1 MSAPS
6 SQVAVPAPG
15 NQGLNTEMSPFQ
27 ADQQFALRADN
38 AVIDRVGRLSCR
50 EAFADHIPRSSIPGD
65 YDLVRMAS
73 IEGGDFSNDAVF
85 AIAGQGRKMV
95 NRNNVPS
102 GMVEDSVYNL
112 EIVDFNEYIG
122 VYIDNGVVAQLPS
135 VRPSNGVSNCQ
146 LVPFK
151 DAIYIFS
158 KGDAPM
164 VFKDGAA
171 TKLSDAPN
179 YLPPQT
185 GGGVIA
191 QELDGDIACAAY
203 GRLWVSGVNDDYNT
217 IYYSDLLIPEQWYDG
232 TAEAEDSQ
240 NTAGII
246 KVDEYWPT
254 GSDKIQG
261 IAAHNGFLVIFGR
274 HSILIYSGAQGDPA
288 AQDGLKLEDAI
299 RDVGLVNQDAM
310 CNIGTEHMFVDNLGV
325 RALGRVI
332 QEKSTPLAEPSLNVA
347 TEIREMID
355 TQSDTVRMMHLPRK
369 SLAVCLF
376 PEISEAFV
384 FQLGQPSSTGGYKL
398 TRWTGCD
405 FYDSI
410 TARTDDDTLTLMA
423 GRNSRGITKY
433 EGYKQPKDYEF
444 VYESPVINVTGNI
457 MQTVIPKNMSYSF
470 VSNRNYSMNA
480 TWGFGADLNKSQRIR
495 PRNQAGDSEFQ
506 TSSVS
511 MNGSGTML
519 RVGLKAGI
527 SGDLLSVQ
535 QITINTQ
542 AGRVIV

>member
-1 MSAPS
+1 MAAPARQIALPS
-6 SQVAVPAPG
+6 PG
-15 NQGLNTEMSPFQ
+15 NQGLNTEISPFEQ
-27 ADQQFALRADN
+27 GQDFALRADN
-38 AVIDRVGRLSCR
+38 AVIDRVGRLSAR
-50 EAFADHIPRSSIPGD
+50 EAFADHITRSSIFGD
-65 YDLVRMAS
+65 YDIVRISAV
-73 IEGGDFSNDAVF
+73 EGGEFSNDSVLG
-85 AIAGQGRKMV
+85 IAGQGRKMV
-95 NRNNVPS
+95 SRGSVPS
-102 GMVEDSVYNL
+102 GMVDDSVYNL
-112 EIVDFNEYIG
+112 DIVDFNNYVG
-122 VYIDNGVVAQLPS
+122 VYIDNGTVAQIPS
-135 VRPSNGVSNCQ
+135 IRPSNGVSNCQ

-151 DAIYIFS
+151 DAVYIFS

-164 VFKDGAA
+164 VFENGAA

-179 YLPPQT
+179 YLPPQN

-191 QELDGDIACAAY
+191 NELDGDIACAAY

-217 IYYSDLLIPEQWYDG
+217 VYYSDLLIPEQWYDG
-232 TAEAEDSQ
+232 KDTPTDAQ

-246 KVDEYWPT
+246 NVAEYWPT

-288 AQDGLKLEDAI
+288 GEDGLKLEDAI

-310 CNIGTEHMFVDNLGV
+310 CNIGTDHLFVDYLGV

-332 QEKSTPLAEPSLNVA
+332 QEKSSPLGEPSLNIA

-355 TQSDTVRMMHLPRK
+355 VQSDTVRMMHLPRK

-376 PEISEAFV
+376 PEVSEAFV
-384 FQLGQPSSTGGYKL
+384 FQLGQPSSTGGYKV

-410 TARTDDDTLTLMA
+410 TARTDDGTLSLMA

-433 EGYKQPKDYEF
+433 SGYKQPKNYIF
-444 VYESPVINVTGNI
+444 SYESPVLNAAGNV
-457 MQTVIPKNMSYSF
+457 MQTIIPKNMSYSF
-470 VSNRNYSMNA
+470 VSKRNYGINA
-480 TWGFGADLNKSQRIR
+480 TWGFGAYMKYRRAVR
-495 PRNQAGDSEFQ
+495 PRNRTTDSEFQ
-506 TSSVS
+506 TSSIS
-511 MNGSGTML
+511 MNGSGEML
-519 RVGLKAGI
+519 RVGFDIDI
-527 SGDLLSVQ
+527 SGDPLSVQ
-535 QITINTQ
+535 QISINAQ